1 MSGDV
6 RAISRAKLPVLR
18 TLGESWRS
26 IAAIG
31 GVIALQIL
39 IFALTLEIVSTALI
53 FASCFAAGFTRV
65 ITDDPSA
72 GAAIIR
78 MTEPITRLVNGIIS
92 ILLSVNLALATSRWI
107 LFKERPPVES
117 IFHWGRRQWRCLGV
131 GLLCLLIILIP
142 MAITVLAIRFLGGLY
157 PGVPANVM
165 AGICA
170 LLLASIFLW
179 AMAWMSLTT
188 PLIASD
194 EQAGAIHS
202 AWRRSRG
209 NQPRLTAMVLLILLP
224 ILAAAGALIFLL
236 RLADETIISVGEP
249 WMAFL
254 EEFLRQIVQATLQV
268 WIAGAMAVAFAVL
281 TATDERPADGI
292 PQPA

>member
-1 MSGDV
+1 MSGEI
-6 RAISRAKLPVLR
+6 RAIPRVKLPVVW
-18 TLGESWRS
+18 TLGESWRAL
-26 IAAIG
+26 AAIG
-31 GVIALQIL
+31 GTVALQIV
-39 IFALTLEIVSTALI
+39 IFALTLEIVTVALV
-53 FASCFAAGFTRV
+53 FARGLALGL
-65 ITDDPSA
+65 IQIDDPSA
-72 GAAIIR
+72 DAAVV
-78 MTEPITRLVNGIIS
+78 EITRAITALVAGAIGMF
-92 ILLSVNLALATSRWI
+92 LSVNLALATSRWV
-107 LFKERPPVES
+107 LFKERPPIES

-142 MAITVLAIRFLGGLY
+142 MAVTVLAIRFLGGLY

-170 LLLASIFLW
+170 LLLTSIFLW

-254 EEFLRQIVQATLQV
+254 EELLRQIVQATLQV